1 MANNILFNA
10 TLAYRAIRTNKLRTG
25 ITVGI
30 IALGLMALVGTLT
43 AIEGLK
49 ASIYS
54 NFSGMGANTF
64 EITNEIL
71 KSKSRKGGLNVYTV
85 DQRNISYKDA
95 HEFKERYSFPA
106 EVGLTLTGTGTATV
120 KYASRKTNPNIE
132 VKGVDE
138 SYASISSTDLDAG
151 RNFSSNEIF
160 TGSYV
165 CILGNSIANKLF
177 DGKIQNAI
185 NSVVAVGATK
195 YRVIGVAAGK
205 GSSMISNAD
214 NNVFIPLQ
222 NARSVYG
229 GEHSFVINVKVPNVA
244 MMDVAADEAEGTFRV
259 IRKIPLNGEPNFGVN
274 KNDSLAAM
282 VVENISKVTGAAL
295 FIAIITLMG
304 AAIALMN
311 IMLVSVAER
320 TREIG
325 VSKALGAMNRT
336 IKNQFLTESILISI
350 AGGVIG
356 ILFGMLIGNLVAI
369 LLGVGFIV
377 PWAWII
383 IGLILCSIVGL
394 ASGYYPAAK
403 ASKLDPIESLRYE

>member
-85 DQRNISYKDA
+85 DQRNISFKDA
-95 HEFKERYSFPA
+95 QEFKERYAFPA
-106 EVGLTLTGTGTATV
+106 EVGLTMTGTGTATV
-120 KYASRKTNPNIE
+120 KYASRKTNPNIQ

-138 SYASISSTDLDAG
+138 SYAVISSTDLDAG

-165 CILGNSIANKLF
+165 CVLGNSIANKLF
-177 DGKIQNAI
+177 DGKIQNAV
-185 NSVVAVGATK
+185 NSVVTVGATK
-195 YRVIGVAAGK
+195 YRVIGVAASK

-214 NNVFIPLQ
+214 NNVFVPLQ
-222 NARSVYG
+222 NARAVYG
-229 GEHSFVINVKVPNVA
+229 GESSFVINVKVPNVA
-244 MMDVAADEAEGTFRV
+244 MMDVAADEAEGVFRV
-259 IRKIPLNGEPNFGVN
+259 IRKIPLNGTPNFGIN

-356 ILFGMLIGNLVAI
+356 ILFGMLIGNGVAM
-369 LLGVGFIV
+369 LLKVGFIV
-377 PWAWII
+377 PWFWII
-383 IGLILCSIVGL
+383 VGLILCSVVGL